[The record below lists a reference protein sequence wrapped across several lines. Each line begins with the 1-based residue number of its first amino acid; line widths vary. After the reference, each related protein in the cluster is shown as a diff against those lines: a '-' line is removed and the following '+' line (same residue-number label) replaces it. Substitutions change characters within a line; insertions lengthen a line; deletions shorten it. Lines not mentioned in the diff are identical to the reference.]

1 GNDMVNLC
9 GPTFPRRLCAAAAC
23 ETDALFAGFAAA
35 KETLRFDRS
44 WRAIAALDNR
54 VTADAQL
61 ALFAEL
67 AGILRAQTYWLARRA
82 GQRGLAG
89 AVEGRPHGKTAGA
102 LVQVGML
109 INVYQP
115 AMDELRRA
123 GPTLLS
129 TFEQRIVARRI
140 KAFRRMGAPN
150 AVATDLATLAMLT
163 TACDLADMARAAEWP
178 VRQAAQ
184 LYHQAGA
191 AFGFD
196 RLRAAAG
203 SLKAEDSFERLAV
216 RRLIEDLVVEQT
228 ALTRKLIGFAGDRDA
243 VETIAEAKSLVRAW
257 TALHSDVAETSEA
270 GFKSVEN
277 APGAWTFAKLTIA
290 AASLRELV
298 SAAR

>member
-1 GNDMVNLC
+1 
-9 GPTFPRRLCAAAAC
+9 
-23 ETDALFAGFAAA
+23 
-35 KETLRFDRS
+35 
-44 WRAIAALDNR
+44 
-54 VTADAQL
+54 L

-89 AVEGRPHGKTAGA
+89 SIDDRPHGKTAGA

-123 GPTLLS
+123 GPTVLS

-150 AVATDLATLAMLT
+150 AVAADLATLAMLT
-163 TACDLADMARAAEWP
+163 TACDLADMARAAAWP

-203 SLKAEDSFERLAV
+203 SLKAEDTFERLAV

-228 ALTRKLIGFAGDRDA
+228 VLTRKLIDFADGRESVA
-243 VETIAEAKSLVRAW
+243 SLAEAKSLVRAW
-257 TALHSDVAETSEA
+257 TALHSDAARACEA
-270 GFKSVEN
+270 GFQSVEK
-277 APGAWTFAKLTIA
+277 APGPWTFAKLTIA

-298 SAAR
+298 AAAR

>member
-1 GNDMVNLC
+1 
-9 GPTFPRRLCAAAAC
+9 
-23 ETDALFAGFAAA
+23 
-35 KETLRFDRS
+35 
-44 WRAIAALDNR
+44 
-54 VTADAQL
+54 
-61 ALFAEL
+61 
-67 AGILRAQTYWLARRA
+67 
-82 GQRGLAG
+82 
-89 AVEGRPHGKTAGA
+89 
-102 LVQVGML
+102 ML